1 MSKSPNL
8 PINTQLPYKQ
18 KQDKLWQSKQI
29 NNMMRKLSRLPVL
42 NLLSAKT
49 NKLRLLNHP
58 MFLRSLLIKSQEL
71 KLLPQQ
77 SQNKLRHLLL
87 LKFFLKSRQQNKRQ
101 KFNKFNLLS
110 DRNMRRPLNRLL
122 SLRNKKSLCRLLLR
136 RIKKLV
142 LLKKLVNRLFKLKL
156 NNQSQSYQ
164 LSQLLQFQRLLSIKL
179 SKLTKIW
186 RKSPKP
192 LFKANQS
199 IKLKPQLQLKSNNKA
214 IMSRLLPWSSRTRSP
229 KKRKELLPK
238 SINKQRRQSSRNKL
252 FFLKLLRKSH
262 LKRILLRK
270 EKLC

>member
-1 MSKSPNL
+1 
-8 PINTQLPYKQ
+8 
-18 KQDKLWQSKQI
+18 
-29 NNMMRKLSRLPVL
+29 MRKLSRLPVL

-179 SKLTKIW
+179 SKLTKI
-186 RKSPKP
+186 
-192 LFKANQS
+192 
-199 IKLKPQLQLKSNNKA
+199 
-214 IMSRLLPWSSRTRSP
+214 
-229 KKRKELLPK
+229 
-238 SINKQRRQSSRNKL
+238 
-252 FFLKLLRKSH
+252 
-262 LKRILLRK
+262 
-270 EKLC
+270 

>member
-1 MSKSPNL
+1 MLNRSKDQPSSPQPQRNQPPFHKSNSNQHKSKWLLNNTRRQLHKLDLLNRLWSRRSMSKSPNL

-18 KQDKLWQSKQI
+18 KQDKLWQSRQI

-101 KFNKFNLLS
+101 KFNKSNLLS

-122 SLRNKKSLCRLLLR
+122 SLRNKKSLCR
-136 RIKKLV
+136 
-142 LLKKLVNRLFKLKL
+142 
-156 NNQSQSYQ
+156 
-164 LSQLLQFQRLLSIKL
+164 
-179 SKLTKIW
+179 
-186 RKSPKP
+186 
-192 LFKANQS
+192 
-199 IKLKPQLQLKSNNKA
+199 
-214 IMSRLLPWSSRTRSP
+214 
-229 KKRKELLPK
+229 
-238 SINKQRRQSSRNKL
+238 
-252 FFLKLLRKSH
+252 
-262 LKRILLRK
+262 
-270 EKLC
+270 